1 MMFTIIVGSRILRG
15 SNDQTDTKQEDVEA
29 TYAAMFDE
37 RLYGEHYGEV
47 FVLRLKA
54 FLGELI
60 YLSLFFGCL
69 EHVFAV
75 QRHKSDIAH
84 RFPGANYPASYM
96 CCWLT
101 CTPVLRRKAFAF
113 Y

>member
-1 MMFTIIVGSRILRG
+1 MFTIIVGSRILRG

-60 YLSLFFGCL
+60 YLSFFL
-69 EHVFAV
+69 DAWSTYL
-75 QRHKSDIAH
+75 QSSDINQTL
-84 RFPGANYPASYM
+84 PI
-96 CCWLT
+96 
-101 CTPVLRRKAFAF
+101 AFRGPTILLHICAVG
-113 Y
+113 